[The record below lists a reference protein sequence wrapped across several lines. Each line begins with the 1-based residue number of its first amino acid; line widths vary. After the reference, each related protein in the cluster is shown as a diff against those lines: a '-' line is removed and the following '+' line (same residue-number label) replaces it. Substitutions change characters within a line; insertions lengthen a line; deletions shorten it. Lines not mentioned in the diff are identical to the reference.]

1 MTTPAGSADAPG
13 PQGSAPAGDADAG
26 GRREQGFRRGDGE
39 QSLPGS
45 GAGRPGPAARPL
57 YFRLLGVRYLAPTGW
72 QRALLAEGSVV
83 LALLIALA
91 DLASAWVLLAL
102 PLTVATVVVYHDL
115 LEGLLRR
122 HGPEGAPTADRQ
134 HGPG

>member
-13 PQGSAPAGDADAG
+13 PQRSAPAGGADTG
-26 GRREQGFRRGDGE
+26 GHEQGFRPGDGE
-39 QSLPGS
+39 QGFGRS
-45 GAGRPGPAARPL
+45 GAGKPGPVARPL
-57 YFRLLGVRYLAPTGW
+57 YFRLLGVRYLAPAGW
-72 QRALLAEGSVV
+72 QRALLVEGSVV
-83 LALLIALA
+83 LALLLALA

-122 HGPEGAPTADRQ
+122 HGPEGAPTADCR